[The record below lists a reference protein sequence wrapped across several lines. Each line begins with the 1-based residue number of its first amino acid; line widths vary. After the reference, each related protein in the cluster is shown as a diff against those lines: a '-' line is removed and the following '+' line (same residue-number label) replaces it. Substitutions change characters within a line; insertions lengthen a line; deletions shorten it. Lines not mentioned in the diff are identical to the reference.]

1 MTTSQ
6 TPYLLVMAARQ
17 AMQVAGGD
25 MIAAQTALMRLLATD
40 QDLQEYVSII
50 AISEVA
56 MEMDQTIGYPVGEA

>member
-1 MTTSQ
+1 
-6 TPYLLVMAARQ
+6 
-17 AMQVAGGD
+17 MQVAGGD